1 MRAQPAAV
9 MANVALAAMAR
20 RAVCVVLIA
29 TIPATVRSFV
39 SLLTVARDL
48 QRRKARERSGRFVA
62 EGVRTVEELL
72 RSALAVDGL
81 LVSESAVQQPRVVTL
96 LGDARTRGIAIT
108 TVSEREFESAAG
120 TDAPQGVVAI
130 ATSPVWSLQSLP
142 AGPLR
147 LLVLDALQDPG
158 NVGTILRTA
167 AAFDVS
173 ATIALPGTVD
183 LWNAK
188 VVRSAMGS
196 HFVHPTL
203 TSTADALAPFL
214 QERGIALW
222 GADAAGIPIP
232 ELRVPTQWALAVGN
246 EGAGL
251 SPATQPMVT
260 TTVALPISPAVES
273 LNVAV
278 ATGILLFAL
287 R

>member
-1 MRAQPAAV
+1 M
-9 MANVALAAMAR
+9 
-20 RAVCVVLIA
+20 
-29 TIPATVRSFV
+29 

-72 RSALAVDGL
+72 DSTLTIHGVLA
-81 LVSESAVQQPRVVTL
+81 SESAGDTPRGAAL
-96 LGDARTRGIAIT
+96 LNRAHDAGVEVLR
-108 TVSEREFESAAG
+108 VNEREFVSAAG
-120 TDAPQGVVAI
+120 TEAPQGVLAVATI
-130 ATSPVWSLQSLP
+130 PAFTLAALP
-142 AGPLR
+142 ATGVR

-167 AAFDVS
+167 AAFGVS

-203 TSTADALAPFL
+203 VCTPDVLAPYL
-214 QERGIALW
+214 AERGIPLW
-222 GADAAGIPIP
+222 GADAAGTPISDVS
-232 ELRVPTQWALAVGN
+232 VPVQWALVMGN

-251 SPATQPMVT
+251 SPATQLLVVD
-260 TTVALPISPAVES
+260 TVSLPISATVES

>member
-1 MRAQPAAV
+1 M
-9 MANVALAAMAR
+9 
-20 RAVCVVLIA
+20 
-29 TIPATVRSFV
+29 

-48 QRRKARERSGRFVA
+48 QRRKARERSGKFVA

-72 RSALAVDGL
+72 KSGLTIEGVLASPTASENSRSQALLDHARDAGVAVVS
-81 LVSESAVQQPRVVTL
+81 VSES
-96 LGDARTRGIAIT
+96 
-108 TVSEREFESAAG
+108 EFVSAAG
-120 TDAPQGVVAI
+120 TDAPQGVLAVAR
-130 ATSPVWSLQSLP
+130 APERTLDSLP
-142 AGPLR
+142 ATGLR
-147 LLVLDALQDPG
+147 VLVLDGLQDPG

-167 AAFDVS
+167 AAFGLS

-188 VVRSAMGS
+188 VVRGAMGS

-203 TSTADALAPFL
+203 ACSTAALAPFL
-214 QERGIALW
+214 RERGIPLW
-222 GADAAGIPIP
+222 GADASGTPIP
-232 ELRVPTQWALAVGN
+232 EVRVPAQWALVVGN

-251 SPATQPMVT
+251 SPATQALVADT
-260 TTVALPISPAVES
+260 LALPISTLVES

>member
-1 MRAQPAAV
+1 MSV
-9 MANVALAAMAR
+9 
-20 RAVCVVLIA
+20 
-29 TIPATVRSFV
+29 
-39 SLLTVARDL
+39 LTVARDL

-72 RSALAVDGL
+72 RSALVIEGILVADDAV
-81 LVSESAVQQPRVVTL
+81 AQPRVASL
-96 LGDARTRGIAIT
+96 LADAATRHIHVL
-108 TVSEREFESAAG
+108 TVAAKDFDSAAG
-120 TDAPQGVVAI
+120 TDAPQGVLAVAER
-130 ATSPVWSLQSLP
+130 PVWTLESLP
-142 AGPLR
+142 ARPLR

-196 HFVHPTL
+196 HFVHPTII
-203 TSTADALAPFL
+203 STADALAPFL
-214 QERGIALW
+214 RERGIFLW
-222 GADAAGIPIP
+222 GADAAGTPIA
-232 ELRVPTQWALAVGN
+232 ELEVPAQWALVVGN

-251 SPATQPMVT
+251 SPATQPLIAR
-260 TTVALPISPAVES
+260 TVALPISAAVES

-278 ATGILLFAL
+278 ATGILLFSL

>member
-1 MRAQPAAV
+1 
-9 MANVALAAMAR
+9 L
-20 RAVCVVLIA
+20 
-29 TIPATVRSFV
+29 V
-39 SLLTVARDL
+39 SLLSIARDL

-72 RSALAVDGL
+72 RSALVIDGI
-81 LVSESAVQQPRVVTL
+81 LVAERVVAQPRVAALRTAA
-96 LGDARTRGIAIT
+96 DARGV
-108 TVSEREFESAAG
+108 TVLPVTEKEFETAAG
-120 TDAPQGVVAI
+120 TEAPQGVLAVA
-130 ATSPVWSLQSLP
+130 SCPVWSLDALP
-142 AGPLR
+142 ATPLR

-196 HFVHPTL
+196 HFVHPTI
-203 TSTADALAPFL
+203 TCSADALASFL
-214 QERGIALW
+214 RDRGIPLW
-222 GADAAGIPIP
+222 GADAAGTPVP
-232 ELRVPTQWALAVGN
+232 EVVVPSQWALVVGN

-251 SPATQPMVT
+251 SPATQPLVAM
-260 TTVALPISPAVES
+260 TVALPIASAVES